1 MAREYRI
8 RPLEASDYNRGYVA
22 LLGELSESPAISR
35 VEFDLVESTYPGRIF
50 VAECAGRIVATAS
63 CFVEPKCT
71 HGGCRVAHVEDVV
84 TAAAHRRRGLATEL
98 LREIRAF
105 AVERGC
111 HKVILNCS
119 ERHVGFYANAG
130 YFRAGAHMRMNL
142 P

>member
-1 MAREYRI
+1 MEYCV

-35 VEFDLVESTYPGRIF
+35 EKFDRVVYAHPGRIF
-50 VAECAGRIVATAS
+50 VAEFAGRVVATAS

-71 HGGCRVAHVEDVV
+71 HGGSSVAHVEDVV
-84 TAAAHRRRGLATEL
+84 TAAAHRRKGLEGEL

-111 HKVILNCS
+111 YKIILNCS
-119 ERHVGFYANAG
+119 EHLVGFYANAG
-130 YFRAGAHMRMNL
+130 FSRVGAHMRMTL
-142 P
+142 KS

>member
-22 LLGELSESPAISR
+22 LLGELSDIPN
-35 VEFDLVESTYPGRIF
+35 VPEFDVDAYPGRIF
-50 VAECAGRIVATAS
+50 VAECTGRIVATAS

-71 HGGCRVAHVEDVV
+71 HGGAPVAHVEDVV
-84 TAAAHRRRGLATEL
+84 TAAAHRRRGLAGEL

-111 HKVILNCS
+111 HKVILSCS

-130 YFRAGAHMRMNL
+130 FSRVGAHMRMDL